1 MNQNFIAIFVTV
13 TIANFVAEFGDK
25 TQLLLVGM
33 TSKYKIR
40 DIILGTLAAIIVLNG
55 ISVFVGGA
63 LNELLNSYLW
73 AVKFVAAA
81 AFIYFAVT
89 SLRAE
94 NGEEE
99 DAKSSKIKFAPL
111 AVFCTFFI
119 AELGDKTQLTAIT
132 FGANYGMGYAVVIWL
147 ACAIGFFVA
156 DIIGMLIGYLLKTK
170 APEGI
175 LKILSFLLFAGFGIF
190 TAYQALNLLQESLVS
205 SNSSAVVPIWPLMTA
220 VAVVFV
226 LLCLLQLKLNKVN
239 KRKQADTETAKQ

>member
-1 MNQNFIAIFVTV
+1 MDQNFIAIFATV

-40 DIILGTLAAIIVLNG
+40 DIILGTLVAIIVLNG

-89 SLRAE
+89 SLRAD

-147 ACAIGFFVA
+147 ACAIGFFAA

-170 APEGI
+170 APDGI
-175 LKILSFLLFAGFGIF
+175 LKILSFLLFTGFGIF
-190 TAYQALNLLQESLVS
+190 TAYQALDLLQESLMS
-205 SNSSAVVPIWPLMTA
+205 KGSAATVPVVPVM
-220 VAVVFV
+220 VAIAIVFV

-239 KRKQADTETAKQ
+239 KKKQAGAETANQ

>member
-1 MNQNFIAIFVTV
+1 MNQNLIAIFATV

-40 DIILGTLAAIIVLNG
+40 DIIIGTLAAIIILNG
-55 ISVFVGGA
+55 FSVFVGGA
-63 LNELLNSYLW
+63 LNKILNSYLW

-81 AFIYFAVT
+81 AFICFAVT
-89 SLRAE
+89 SLRTDD
-94 NGEEE
+94 EEE
-99 DAKSSKIKFAPL
+99 KDAKSSKIKFAPL

-147 ACAIGFFVA
+147 ACAIGFFAA

-170 APEGI
+170 APDGI
-175 LKILSFLLFAGFGIF
+175 LKILSFLLFTGFGLF
-190 TAYQALNLLQESLVS
+190 TVYQALGLLQENLLSK
-205 SNSSAVVPIWPLMTA
+205 NITAEVPVAPVM
-220 VAVVFV
+220 VAVSIVFV
-226 LLCLLQLKLNKVN
+226 LLCLLQLKSNKAR
-239 KRKQADTETAKQ
+239 KEKQAELVKA